1 MVLAANLKSKADP
14 VNTMAKAAAKTT
26 EILTEERPWGKF
38 ERFTLN
44 EPCTVKLIYVSA
56 GKRLSLQ
63 FHNDRSEF
71 WKIVKGPVRVQ
82 VNDKKSV
89 LQTGDTISIPRRA
102 KHRLEGMQDD
112 GIVLEISFGNFDES
126 DIVRLEDDYKRVS

>member
-1 MVLAANLKSKADP
+1 
-14 VNTMAKAAAKTT
+14 
-26 EILTEERPWGKF
+26 
-38 ERFTLN
+38 
-44 EPCTVKLIYVSA
+44 
-56 GKRLSLQ
+56 
-63 FHNDRSEF
+63 
-71 WKIVKGPVRVQ
+71 
-82 VNDKKSV
+82 V